1 MLFSDIQAVSEWSK
15 LLIVILQLEGLKLL
29 SVIFWPF
36 RMILFNYLAAAGRN
50 SGLCA
55 GMCVSVAWNASE
67 STLSLEKP
75 LNLFF
80 FNRYLARLL
89 VNKIREWVNNVHQP
103 VGDHWWG
110 MLQGVSEE
118 RTSACWWTVNNVA
131 CKCSSTFF
139 FRNKK
144 RKLDLDFSDFWSQSF
159 TQWERV

>member
-1 MLFSDIQAVSEWSK
+1 MVLFSDIQAVSEWSE

-29 SVIFWPF
+29 SVIFRPF

-89 VNKIREWVNNVHQP
+89 VNKILSLIHI
-103 VGDHWWG
+103 
-110 MLQGVSEE
+110 
-118 RTSACWWTVNNVA
+118 
-131 CKCSSTFF
+131 
-139 FRNKK
+139 
-144 RKLDLDFSDFWSQSF
+144 
-159 TQWERV
+159 